1 MAGRMLGK
9 FYPERHMR
17 RIERLSKLNCWMD
30 VFEGSYF
37 EGRMRRLFGPIRIA
51 PLSAGSV
58 IVGPEA
64 SAQLIAQRRGP
75 GRQVIVRFPQDAGA
89 EPIVIPTRSQPAI
102 RAAHLRVQATPIG
115 KNIGSSTISGSVNKP
130 FPAPRFLT
138 GIATLVAISLA
149 FSPAPI
155 FNDAS

>member
-1 MAGRMLGK
+1 MLGK

-75 GRQVIVRFPQDAGA
+75 GRQVIVRFP
-89 EPIVIPTRSQPAI
+89 P
-102 RAAHLRVQATPIG
+102 
-115 KNIGSSTISGSVNKP
+115 K
-130 FPAPRFLT
+130 
-138 GIATLVAISLA
+138 TLVPNLSL
-149 FSPAPI
+149 SLHG
-155 FNDAS
+155 ASLQSALLICGSKRHR